1 MSGDDSARSALAR
14 RLRELR
20 DGHWP
25 DLRVTQAQLRDA
37 FGVSVPLISSWE
49 SVHLVK
55 IPPMHRLE
63 KYAAFFATRRSLA
76 GDTARVLPL
85 AELTPDELD
94 EHKRLLAELTRLRQA
109 ALRAQLA
116 AEDAGGVPSA
126 AAFLEGPWHFPEGE
140 PITIICSQIPEEQR
154 ARIPFAVPS
163 QGDYIELYKY
173 SDLDSLFEL
182 WGHVRAA
189 NPHSQVTL
197 RATED
202 LRSDDLTTHVALLGG
217 VDYNEVTASTL
228 ARMPELP
235 VRQVPDWEGERGPY
249 FEVAEGSGTRRH
261 HPVTTRSGDDVRL
274 LEDVAF
280 FYRGVNPDNRERT
293 LTICNGMY
301 ARGVYGAVRALTD
314 ARFRDRNAAYLRER
328 FGQARS
334 YSLLMRVRIEGR
346 VVITPDWTLEA
357 FRLHEWS
364 EPTHGA

>member
-1 MSGDDSARSALAR
+1 MSGDDSARTALAR

-20 DGHWP
+20 DSHWP
-25 DLRVTQAQLRDA
+25 DLRVTQAQLSDA

-49 SVHLVK
+49 STTTAK
-55 IPPMHRLE
+55 IPPLHRLE
-63 KYAAFFATRRSLA
+63 KYAVFFATRRSLA
-76 GDTARVLPL
+76 GGVARVPSLS
-85 AELTPDELD
+85 ELTSDELD
-94 EHKRLLAELTRLRQA
+94 EHKKLLAELTRLRQT
-109 ALRAQLA
+109 ALRHQVA
-116 AEDAGGVPSA
+116 AEGGDPGRPGDALLA
-126 AAFLEGPWHFPEGE
+126 GPWHFPEGE
-140 PITIICSQIPEEQR
+140 PITIICSQVPEEER
-154 ARIPFAVPS
+154 ARIPFAVPT

-182 WGHVRAA
+182 WGHLRAA

-228 ARMPELP
+228 ARMSDLP
-235 VRQVPDWEGERGPY
+235 VRQVPDWDGERGPY
-249 FEVAEGSGTRRH
+249 FEVREGADTHRH
-261 HPVTTRSGDDVRL
+261 HPETVRNGDSVRL

-280 FYRGVNPDNRERT
+280 FYRGVNPDNHERT

-328 FGQARS
+328 FGGAQS
-334 YSLLMRVRIEGR
+334 YSILMRVRIEGR
-346 VVITPDWTLEA
+346 VVVTPDWTQES

-364 EPTHGA
+364 DARGA